1 MAAGKL
7 AQPYKA
13 TLVSSGRHQPSAAPG
28 LSHFVIVLWELK
40 WRHHPPSMAWPSM
53 LRWLWVAA
61 ESLAFMVV
69 MALTAKINQYLGA
82 SIRVTANPDPR
93 RYSDRYSPGWSKGL
107 ELIFAMRGRYSSA
120 SRIAPLAI
128 SSAQENR
135 EQDATL
141 CSFSR
146 SCGAPHRAPASESV
160 MQLHCCLP
168 PVALASG
175 VFLDSSCP

>member
-1 MAAGKL
+1 
-7 AQPYKA
+7 
-13 TLVSSGRHQPSAAPG
+13 
-28 LSHFVIVLWELK
+28 
-40 WRHHPPSMAWPSM
+40 M

-61 ESLAFMVV
+61 ESLALMVV

-135 EQDATL
+135 E
-141 CSFSR
+141 
-146 SCGAPHRAPASESV
+146 
-160 MQLHCCLP
+160 
-168 PVALASG
+168 
-175 VFLDSSCP
+175 